1 MCLLPVV
8 NLACTFRYDPNK
20 YVQPESAASVCACVF
35 FSHITLWVPR
45 GVFFCFFLQACLP
58 LGQIAATSLCHV
70 LVLYWS
76 TAHVSHVNSTT
87 PCRQL
92 PPTSA
97 NASLTQLYV
106 GGGGG
111 ETSGNLIVYNIKLI
125 LALLKGGWGG
135 GVCWWAE
142 RGLDG
147 ERWFSVVVF

>member
-35 FSHITLWVPR
+35 FSHITQIHLECHVFL
-45 GVFFCFFLQACLP
+45 GVFLQACLP
-58 LGQIAATSLCHV
+58 LGQIAASSLCHV

-87 PCRQL
+87 PCHQL
-92 PPTSA
+92 PPTNA

-106 GGGGG
+106 GG
-111 ETSGNLIVYNIKLI
+111 
-125 LALLKGGWGG
+125 WGG
-135 GVCWWAE
+135 NKWK
-142 RGLDG
+142 LDLL
-147 ERWFSVVVF
+147 

>member
-35 FSHITLWVPR
+35 FSRITQIHLECHV
-45 GVFFCFFLQACLP
+45 GGLFVFLQACLP
-58 LGQIAATSLCHV
+58 LGQIAASSLCHV
-70 LVLYWS
+70 LVLYWTS

-97 NASLTQLYV
+97 NAGLTQLYV
-106 GGGGG
+106 GGG
-111 ETSGNLIVYNIKLI
+111 TNGNLIVYNTKLI
-125 LALLKGGWGG
+125 LALLKGGW
-135 GVCWWAE
+135 
-142 RGLDG
+142 
-147 ERWFSVVVF
+147 S